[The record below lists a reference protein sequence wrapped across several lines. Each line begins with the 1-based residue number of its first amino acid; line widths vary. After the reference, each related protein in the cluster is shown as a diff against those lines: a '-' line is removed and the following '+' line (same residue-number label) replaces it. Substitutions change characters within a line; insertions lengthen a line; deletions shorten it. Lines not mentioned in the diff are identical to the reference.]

1 MAESRLKKK
10 MLSLY
15 TTFSTCSRSVMAER
29 SQEIIYD
36 KMVSLCFIVING
48 MRLISFCGRNYRL
61 ENRERL
67 CIKIEV
73 EHLMNNLHASG

>member
-1 MAESRLKKK
+1 
-10 MLSLY
+10 
-15 TTFSTCSRSVMAER
+15 MAER

-36 KMVSLCFIVING
+36 KMISLCFIVING

-73 EHLMNNLHASG
+73 EHLMNNLHVGEMTLAPATHALRETIATYI